1 MATDGTRCRQDD
13 VAARARARELAVSRV
28 NRARAQLGAGDALKA
43 EQEIPR
49 KFSLGYEMSFLS
61 CRVFHFHD
69 GRKGTAF
76 LSHDAMMVIGARL
89 FGYVLVERFGKNT
102 EQCFWF
108 FGIEVPTQIL

>member
-49 KFSLGYEMSFLS
+49 KFSPGL
-61 CRVFHFHD
+61 
-69 GRKGTAF
+69 
-76 LSHDAMMVIGARL
+76 
-89 FGYVLVERFGKNT
+89 
-102 EQCFWF
+102 
-108 FGIEVPTQIL
+108 